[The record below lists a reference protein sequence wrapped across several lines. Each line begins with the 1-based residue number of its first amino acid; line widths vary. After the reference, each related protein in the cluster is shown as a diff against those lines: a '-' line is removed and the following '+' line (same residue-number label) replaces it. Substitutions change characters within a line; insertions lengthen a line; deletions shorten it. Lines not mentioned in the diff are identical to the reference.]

1 MSQSQNS
8 SSSLVPMTVAGTVFQ
23 LAMIVAGHYSEFV
36 RNNVF
41 AIGGMAISLVFGA
54 LWAARGASG
63 KGNAFVGGG
72 MVGGICAVIG
82 IAASVLLGDTPA
94 PVLAFGTLGSAV
106 AGGIGGLAA
115 RALGGKKTAAA

>member
-1 MSQSQNS
+1 MSQSQTANK
-8 SSSLVPMTVAGTVFQ
+8 SLVPMTVAGTVFQ
-23 LAMIVAGHYSEFV
+23 LAMIVAGHYIEFV

-41 AIGGMAISLVFGA
+41 AIGGMAISLLFAA
-54 LWAARGASG
+54 LWATRGAAG
-63 KGNAFVGGG
+63 KGSAFIGGS

-115 RALGGKKTAAA
+115 YALGGKKPVAA